1 MKWAFYLS
9 LESFLSHNHN
19 SKQREEG
26 RKSGSLN
33 ALSGRSPWAAAHL
46 RITTSILDLSMDFLM
61 SKSKKAAA
69 EAEKCQADWE
79 ADQAHQ

>member
-19 SKQREEG
+19 SQQREEG

-33 ALSGRSPWAAAHL
+33 ALSGRSPWAAANL
-46 RITTSILDLSMDFLM
+46 RITTNIFDLSMDFLKSE
-61 SKSKKAAA
+61 SKNAAA
-69 EAEKCQADWE
+69 EAEKCQADRE